1 MSSER
6 VLGLILVALGAM
18 LLVVMTTNVG
28 AEAIVAVIGAGFLIA
43 YIATR
48 NYGFLVPGGI
58 LSGLG
63 TGLILASTGWSGDA
77 VVLGLGAGFVAIA
90 VVDLLVSKGSGAWW
104 WPLIPGSAL
113 MIIGA
118 SAIPGLDDMSR
129 FVVPA
134 ALVVIGVVL
143 LVRRPSRT

>member
-6 VLGLILVALGAM
+6 VLGLVLVALGAM
-18 LLVVMTTNVG
+18 LLVVMTTDVG
-28 AEAIVAVIGAGFLIA
+28 AEAVVAVIGAGFLIA

-58 LSGLG
+58 LTGLG
-63 TGLILASTGWSGDA
+63 TGLILASAGWSGDA
-77 VVLGLGAGFVAIA
+77 VLLGLGAGFVSIA

-104 WPLIPGSAL
+104 WPLIPGAIL
-113 MIIGA
+113 MVIGA
-118 SAIPGLDDMSR
+118 TAIPGLEDLSR

-134 ALVVIGVVL
+134 ALVVIGIAL
-143 LVRRPSRT
+143 LMRRPSRS